1 MRAGSDFQR
10 SESSPGS
17 RPCSVLPDLLT
28 SSPSQRQDKSTSE
41 EVIFFNFI
49 KTCFKFHFL

>member
-41 EVIFFNFI
+41 EVRFLTFFR
-49 KTCFKFHFL
+49 